1 MAVDINKVPEFY
13 QTYFKQIG
21 NSELVPLLL
30 QSGDHMMEL
39 LKSIN
44 DEKALYRYADDK
56 WSIKDVVQH
65 MIDSERVFVY
75 RAMRFARND
84 KTELSGF
91 DQDDYVLEANADH
104 RTVHQLLTE
113 FMNLRASTIDFFS
126 SLSKEYRD
134 RVGKSNGV
142 EMSVEMLGYIISG
155 HLLHHISIIEE
166 RYLK

>member
-13 QTYFKQIG
+13 QTYFKSIG
-21 NSELVPLLL
+21 SSELVPLLL
-30 QSGDHMMEL
+30 KSGDDLMEL

-44 DEKALYRYADDK
+44 DEKALYRYDENK

-65 MIDSERVFVY
+65 AIDAERVFAY

-84 KTELSGF
+84 KTDLHGF
-91 DQDDYVLEANADH
+91 EQDDYVPEANADA

-113 FMNLRASTIDFFS
+113 FMNLRASTIDFYS
-126 SLSKEYRD
+126 SLTQEVRERS
-134 RVGKSNGV
+134 GTSNNT
-142 EMSVEMLGYIISG
+142 EMSVEMIGYIISG